1 MSISGE
7 LRNKSASLWEAVV
20 THPFVRELGDG
31 TLSRE
36 KFQRYFEQDYL
47 FVKELASLLALG
59 VAKAPD
65 FHSARKLSGFLQ
77 LVLGGEEELF
87 RRAFRE
93 MGTTEA
99 EVKALRPLPT
109 CLSFTSFL
117 LKTAYEGTFADILAT
132 LYCVEGTYLDWAQR
146 LARAGKRPGV
156 QAYQE
161 WIDIHAGPELE
172 GIVGW
177 VKEALDGLGT
187 ADETRLDHVFS
198 HCLRFEYMFWEMAY
212 RGEEWPG

>member
-1 MSISGE
+1 MSRSEE
-7 LRNKSASLWEAVV
+7 LRQRHHGLWEAVV
-20 THPFVRELGDG
+20 THPFVLEMGEG
-31 TLSRE
+31 TLPQE

-65 FHSARKLSGFLQ
+65 FHSARKLSEFLG
-77 LVLGGEEELF
+77 LLLGGEEALF
-87 RRAFRE
+87 RHAFRE
-93 MGTTEA
+93 MGMTEA
-99 EVKALRPLPT
+99 EVKALQPLPT

-117 LKTAYEGTFADILAT
+117 LKTAYQGTFADIMAS

-161 WIDIHAGPELE
+161 WISIHAGPELE
-172 GIVGW
+172 GFVRW

-187 ADETRLDHVFS
+187 TEDERLDHVFS
-198 HCLRFEYMFWEMAY
+198 HCLRLEYLFWEMAY